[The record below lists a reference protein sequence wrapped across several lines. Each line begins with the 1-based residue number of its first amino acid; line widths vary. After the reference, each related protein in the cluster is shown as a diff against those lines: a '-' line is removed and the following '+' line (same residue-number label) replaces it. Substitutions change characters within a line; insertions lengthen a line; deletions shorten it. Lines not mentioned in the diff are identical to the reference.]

1 VAYVEEDDE
10 SSKNKKL
17 LMKDQVVT
25 KGGRKKQILANGE
38 KCHCVQLRRLQNQ
51 FNKTKEEVDE
61 VNHTASGRKNF
72 V

>member
-1 VAYVEEDDE
+1 
-10 SSKNKKL
+10 
-17 LMKDQVVT
+17 MKDQVVT

-38 KCHCVQLRRLQNQ
+38 KCHGVQLRRLQNQ

-61 VNHTASGRKNF
+61 VNHVASGKKNL